1 MPSGLENTAM
11 LACSTLSNPNTKPTI
26 IIVDALN
33 QVRFNESHFKSITA
47 YFPFLCDSRAFYI
60 FCSLMKSFQQHK
72 SPGSLGNWH
81 HKSVV
86 CLV

>member
-33 QVRFNESHFKSITA
+33 QVSTVIQVLSYPNLLCMNMDITKC
-47 YFPFLCDSRAFYI
+47 FTLI
-60 FCSLMKSFQQHK
+60 
-72 SPGSLGNWH
+72 
-81 HKSVV
+81 
-86 CLV
+86 